1 MGELKSTNQLKE
13 SEKEIER
20 KIIIDTYIEDAIK
33 SLNSNTCNYI
43 DTNIENHLCDT
54 SIENGL
60 KSIYQP
66 YFGNPQNLL
75 DTPKA
80 KFTIGA
86 YLDYI
91 LVLPAQFTQIQG
103 NVTTDFKIIIPR
115 DDFGFANYFAKDIL
129 TNQGMVDL
137 SFIFQVQFLD
147 TFKHTRFV
155 NSVLNFQGKNYTF
168 ITSPI
173 PTVCE
178 DGSTGV
184 FFMIFEE
191 VSTLP
196 PDFENLTNIFSRL
209 FSNWLCRYNE
219 CILSRCQ
226 AENNRLNLYN

>member
-1 MGELKSTNQLKE
+1 
-13 SEKEIER
+13 
-20 KIIIDTYIEDAIK
+20 
-33 SLNSNTCNYI
+33 
-43 DTNIENHLCDT
+43 
-54 SIENGL
+54 
-60 KSIYQP
+60 
-66 YFGNPQNLL
+66 
-75 DTPKA
+75 
-80 KFTIGA
+80 
-86 YLDYI
+86 
-91 LVLPAQFTQIQG
+91 
-103 NVTTDFKIIIPR
+103 
-115 DDFGFANYFAKDIL
+115 
-129 TNQGMVDL
+129 MVDL

-155 NSVLNFQGKNYTF
+155 NSILNFQGKNYTF

-219 CILSRCQ
+219 CISSRCEI
-226 AENNRLNLYN
+226 ENQRLILNNSTVNLPSRIVDLSTTNNGS